1 MIFFSLIFSLLNCVF
16 INSRLDNLK
25 DIFQLLFL
33 KFYHM
38 HLYIYIFSIFLVR
51 RGGLFVCLNKLVII
65 HIYCKLFFFL
75 FAIIVLISK
84 KIKLGI
90 LFSERIF
97 NVTGLYQAKEHWH
110 SEATSGT
117 IECTK
122 DRSVGKVQTSS
133 RQPILPVFMPKM
145 WPVQTALKFMM
156 KTSCHMLLVAFI
168 FLFLKIRISF
178 CDCHSR

>member
-38 HLYIYIFSIFLVR
+38 HLYIFFFSIFLVR

-122 DRSVGKVQTSS
+122 DLT
-133 RQPILPVFMPKM
+133 
-145 WPVQTALKFMM
+145 M
-156 KTSCHMLLVAFI
+156 KLRL
-168 FLFLKIRISF
+168 
-178 CDCHSR
+178 DCHYRNHGRVRDTVSTGKPCLEPRDR